1 MDVTSGKKERSN
13 LFQIAMEFQAQGNT
27 VFRRL
32 IAVTLFAATSVVA
45 ADPPIV
51 PVTVC
56 EITADLAAHEGKEV
70 AVLGRY
76 SYRRDGRWI
85 GEDACEPAAKL
96 PPVLWLT
103 EDSTSAPKPPGDF
116 ELDVAA
122 LNKKFAALVKHSSL
136 GKFHFGNP
144 EYDRWAVVYGRVVA
158 RKGGAAHKAPA
169 DLLFRG
175 NGVVIFL
182 TTEQ

>member
-1 MDVTSGKKERSN
+1 
-13 LFQIAMEFQAQGNT
+13 MEIGLQGRT
-27 VFRRL
+27 VFRH
-32 IAVTLFAATSVVA
+32 LFALALLMAASAVA
-45 ADPPIV
+45 ADPPIT

-76 SYRRDGRWI
+76 SFRRDGRWI
-85 GEDACEPAAKL
+85 GEDACDPAAKV
-96 PPVLWLT
+96 PPMLWLT
-103 EDSTSAPKPPGDF
+103 EDSATAPKPPGDF
-116 ELDVAA
+116 ELDVPS
-122 LNKKFAALVKHSSL
+122 LNKKFASMVKRSTL
-136 GKFHFGNP
+136 GKFRFGNP

-158 RKGGAAHKAPA
+158 RKGDAARRAPA

>member
-1 MDVTSGKKERSN
+1 
-13 LFQIAMEFQAQGNT
+13 
-27 VFRRL
+27 L
-32 IAVTLFAATSVVA
+32 IAIVLLAAATAVA
-45 ADPPIV
+45 ADPPIT

-56 EITADLAAHEGKEV
+56 EIASDLAAHEGKDI

-76 SYRRDGRWI
+76 SYRRDGRWL
-85 GEDACEPAAKL
+85 GEDACDTSAKV
-96 PPVLWLT
+96 PPMLWLT
-103 EDSTSAPKPPGDF
+103 EDSVAAPKPPGDF
-116 ELDVAA
+116 ELDVAI
-122 LNKKFAALVKHSSL
+122 LNKKFANLVRHSAL
-136 GKFHFGNP
+136 GKFRFGNP

-158 RKGGAAHKAPA
+158 RKGDAARKAPA